1 MVSRTQAAKGSHTRF
16 QFSGARRWPFLWAKA
31 KPLFASFVE
40 TPAFACPVFLAATL
54 DNAGPA
60 NTLGDSPDSSEGT
73 ADNSENSK
81 GTPTPTAVSNSLKA
95 CRHSAQPAR
104 CACSFFCSS
113 SVRSPEV
120 ETAHSSRNSS
130 CVLIPNQS
138 SASRFLLEFP
148 MLFRNPH
155 SNPKHF
161 FPQPI
166 QSPVVVVPHISS
178 WLS

>member
-130 CVLIPNQS
+130 CGRISDHSP
-138 SASRFLLEFP
+138 ALLFP
-148 MLFRNPH
+148 RLFAMTFNNPH
-155 SNPKHF
+155 STPKHF
-161 FPQPI
+161 FPQPVEG
-166 QSPVVVVPHISS
+166 PVIVMPHI
-178 WLS
+178 